1 MGSSTLPAMKKSPK
15 YIFFTDFDG
24 TITQRD
30 SNDFLT
36 DNLGYGQALRKQGN
50 QDVLHDRITFR
61 DSFQGMMDSVK
72 MPYDKCIQ
80 TLLENIQLDVGF
92 KAFFSWARENNV
104 PVVVL
109 SSGMTPIIRAL
120 LIHLVG
126 PEADEIQIVSNDV
139 APRDGKSINEE
150 GGWQIVHFGHDKSL
164 EIRPYA
170 QLPDSERPTMFYAGD
185 GVSDLSAAKETDLLF
200 AKKDHDKFLSSPTSA
215 HNLLILSPS
224 LPQTLLELAKLTS
237 TPDLVAY
244 CVRESV
250 PFTEFS
256 DWSDI
261 LADVKRIVAGET
273 TVQQVSAKGL
283 AAFKKSGSQLKT
295 TAK

>member
-150 GGWQIVHFGHDKSL
+150 GGHFGHDKSL

-200 AKKDHDKFLSSPTSA
+200 AKKDHD
-215 HNLLILSPS
+215 N
-224 LPQTLLELAKLTS
+224 

-283 AAFKKSGSQLKT
+283 AAFQKSGSQLKT